1 MKKVTLIHDSWLSS
15 KNGANTVMNS
25 LLDSSSIFRENG
37 IDLIRCTLD
46 DLVPRSFEPD
56 SKDVRS
62 AKFTLRKKI
71 REIFTYLSKYNVL
84 FTWLFFN
91 FTTFKSSKR
100 IIRHYLGSNSNEND
114 VAFFHTIIPCYFFLK
129 YRQCHQ
135 PTVLVLHTNGEPYK
149 MDCIYYPKL
158 YGSFFY
164 KELIKMYNYTIENV
178 DRINFVAE
186 KPMKTF
192 LRINPQINPA
202 KVSFIYNGVSEGPCR
217 CSEKLN
223 TPIEICCV
231 GSISDRKGQPFI
243 VEALSRLSDEERS
256 RVHFTLL
263 GDGDKRMELE
273 RICAE
278 RNLEGSI
285 TFAGVKSNVDEF
297 LLESD
302 IFILPST
309 DEGLPMAI
317 IEAMRAGLPI
327 ISTPVGG
334 IPEML
339 KDSYNGVMMQPNSDA
354 LYDILKH
361 IDSYNW
367 LSMGKNSRC
376 LFEEKFS
383 GQKMAESYA
392 KLLSFE

>member
-1 MKKVTLIHDSWLSS
+1 MKTATLIHDGWLSA

-25 LLDSSSIFRENG
+25 LLDSKPIFRENG
-37 IDLIRCTLD
+37 IELNRCTLD
-46 DLVPRSFEPD
+46 DLVLRSFD
-56 SKDVRS
+56 ANSKDVKS
-62 AKFTLRKKI
+62 KKYI
-71 REIFTYLSKYNVL
+71 YRRRMREILTILSRYSVI
-84 FTWLFFN
+84 FTWLYYN
-91 FTTFKSSKR
+91 LAIFKSAKKVV
-100 IIRHYLGSNSNEND
+100 RHYLDSNPSAGE

-129 YRQCHQ
+129 LRKLHQ

-164 KELIKMYNYTIENV
+164 KKLIKMYNYTIENV

-186 KPMKTF
+186 EPMRNF
-192 LRINPQINPA
+192 LSLNPQIDPV
-202 KVSFIYNGVSEGPCR
+202 KVSFIYNGVPDGPYKHTD
-217 CSEKLN
+217 KLGA
-223 TPIEICCV
+223 PIEICCV

-243 VEALSRLSDEERS
+243 VDALSRLSDDERA

-273 RICAE
+273 SICSV
-278 RNLEGSI
+278 RNIDRCI
-285 TFAGVKSNVDEF
+285 TFAGVKNNVNDY
-297 LLESD
+297 LLKSD
-302 IFILPST
+302 IFVLPST

-339 KDSYNGVMMQPNSDA
+339 IDGYNGVMMQPYADA
-354 LYDILKH
+354 LLDILKH
-361 IDSYNW
+361 IDRYDW
-367 LSMGKNSRC
+367 VSMGKNARC
-376 LFEEKFS
+376 LYEEKFS
-383 GQKMAESYA
+383 GQKMAEAYA
-392 KLLSFE
+392 RLLKL

>member
-1 MKKVTLIHDSWLSS
+1 MRTATLIHDGWLSA

-25 LLDSSSIFRENG
+25 LLEGEEIFNRNG
-37 IDLIRCTLD
+37 IELKQCTLD
-46 DLVPRSFEPD
+46 TLVPRSFESD
-56 SKDVRS
+56 SKDMVSIKYSLRAKVRS
-62 AKFTLRKKI
+62 L
-71 REIFTYLSKYNVL
+71 FTYLSRYNVI
-84 FTWLFFN
+84 FTWVFYQL
-91 FTTFKSSKR
+91 TTFKTSKMVVK
-100 IIRHYLGSNSNEND
+100 HYLKSQPNSDEI
-114 VAFFHTIIPCYFFLK
+114 AFFHTDIPCYYFLK
-129 YRQCHQ
+129 HRTHYQ
-135 PTVLVLHTNGEPYK
+135 PTVLVLHTNGEPCK
-149 MDCIYYPKL
+149 MECIYYPKL

-164 KELIKMYNYTIENV
+164 RKLIKMYNYTIENV

-186 KPMKTF
+186 EPMKTF
-192 LRINPQINPA
+192 LRLNPQIDPS
-202 KVSFIYNGVSEGPCR
+202 KVSFIYNGVPDGPCKY
-217 CSEKLN
+217 SEKLN

-243 VEALSRLSDEERS
+243 VEALSRLSVEERS
-256 RVHFTLL
+256 HVHFTLL

-278 RNLEGSI
+278 RHLEGCI

-297 LLESD
+297 LLKSD

-339 KDSYNGVMMQPNSDA
+339 MDGYNGVMMEPNADA
-354 LYDILKH
+354 LFEILKH
-361 IDSYNW
+361 IDRYDW
-367 LSMGKNSRC
+367 MVMGKNARC

-383 GQKMAESYA
+383 GQKMAEAYA
-392 KLLSFE
+392 KLLSF

>member
-1 MKKVTLIHDSWLSS
+1 MRTATLIHDSWLSA

-25 LLDSSSIFRENG
+25 LLDSRQVFRENG
-37 IDLIRCTLD
+37 IELHRCTLD
-46 DLVPRSFEPD
+46 DLIHRSFEAGSD
-56 SKDVRS
+56 DANSSKYSMRR
-62 AKFTLRKKI
+62 KLRG
-71 REIFTYLSKYNVL
+71 IFTYLSKYNVL
-84 FTWLFFN
+84 FTFLLYHL
-91 FTTFKSSKR
+91 TTFKSSKR
-100 IIRHYLGSNSNEND
+100 VIQHYLASNPGADE

-129 YRQCHQ
+129 LRKHHQ
-135 PTVLVLHTNGEPYK
+135 PTVMVLHTNGEPYK

-164 KELIKMYNYTIENV
+164 KKLIKMYNYTIENV

-186 KPMKTF
+186 EPMKNF
-192 LRINPQINPA
+192 LRLNPQIEPA
-202 KVSFIYNGVSEGPCR
+202 KVSFIYNGVPDGPCKR
-217 CSEKLN
+217 SDRLG

-243 VEALSRLSDEERS
+243 VEAVSRLSGEERA
-256 RVHFTLL
+256 RIHFTLL
-263 GDGDKRMELE
+263 GDGDKRLELE

-278 RNLEGSI
+278 RNLNSSI
-285 TFAGVKSNVDEF
+285 TFAGVKSNVDEY
-297 LLESD
+297 LQNSD

-317 IEAMRAGLPI
+317 IEGMRAGLPI

-339 KDSYNGVMMQPNSDA
+339 KDGYNGVMMQPNADA
-354 LYDILKH
+354 LFDILKN
-361 IDSYNW
+361 IESYDW
-367 LSMGKNSRC
+367 LSMGRNART

-392 KLLSFE
+392 KLLWFE